1 MAKNLHPPEKLLLT
15 GNLKDNFR
23 KFKQQFEIYITAAGI
38 SNSTENIKCATLLH
52 VIGPDAIEIF
62 NTFRWNEEGDNE
74 GDDKKMSKVLSKFEK
89 YCTPKCNVTYERHQF
104 NTRNQ
109 KEGESIDSYV
119 TELRILSK
127 SCEFGDLS
135 DSLIKDRIVC
145 GVIMDTVRSRLLRET
160 DLTLQKAV
168 DICRAAEASSQQLK
182 VLQTASAGASG
193 SNIDFV
199 RKKSDKNKLMK
210 NTENRP
216 AASQQKQ
223 KCGKCGYKHE
233 PRKCP
238 AFGKI
243 CMNCKKKNHFMR
255 QCRSKKMHELQEN
268 DSDTDIFLDSVE
280 TDQNAGDWKVNVK
293 ICKKTVSM
301 KLDTGAQCNVLP
313 LHIYNQISDR
323 PLKPSKSRLVSYSGH
338 RLNTVGKVTL
348 LVSTKN
354 KYVPIEF
361 EIVKDK
367 STPLFGLKACL
378 ELNLI
383 SRLFSLNCENTSSE
397 EILENYRDVFEGLG
411 CLPTE
416 YRIRLEKDAKPIIN
430 PPRKIPYALRNKV
443 KNELDRLEKMRVIQK
458 VTEPTEWVNSLVVVE
473 KPNKD
478 VRLCLDPRELNKSIL
493 REHFPM
499 KTVEEVAAKV
509 KNAKIYSVLDAS
521 NGYWQIKIT
530 RDSQTYTTF
539 NSPFGR
545 YKYLRL
551 PFGIKSSSEV
561 FQRAVSQILE
571 NIEGCEVIADDIL
584 IWGKDKKEHNE
595 RLCAVLDR
603 IKQANMKLNKS
614 KCKIGLSEVA
624 YVGHTF
630 GTEGLKPSSE
640 KIRAIMEIPEPRNKK
655 ELQRFMGTVN
665 YLGKF
670 ISNLSGINQPLRQ
683 LLEKNVEWHW
693 EDSQKKSFNELKK
706 AITTA
711 PVLQFYD
718 ENEDVLL
725 SVDSSKDALGACI
738 LQNGHPVAYASRA
751 LNKSEQNYAQIEKEM
766 AAIVFGATKFH
777 EYIYAKG
784 PIHVETDHRPLESIF
799 KKPLAQMPPRIQRMM
814 LKVQKYDLRVHYKSG
829 RELWIA
835 DTLSRA
841 CVSQD
846 ESPICDSDYSI
857 FSIENLPC
865 SQRKLSELKE
875 ETLKDMELNILK
887 DTVLRGW
894 PENKKEINPR
904 ITHYWNFRDEISYFE
919 GLMLKGE
926 KVIIPK
932 SMQKNVIEQIHQ
944 KSHLGINKCISR
956 AKDVFYWQGMAA
968 QIKDI
973 VSQCAICNE
982 FKSAQAKEPMIPHEI
997 PSKPWE
1003 ICATD
1008 LFELDKDTYIVL
1020 ACYYS
1025 KFFEVKK
1032 IASSSSKSVINVL
1045 KENFSR
1051 WGIPKILK
1059 SDNGPAFASEQFKE
1073 FAENY
1078 GFEHVTSSPRYSQS
1092 MGFIEKYVQI
1102 CKNVLKKAKKSN
1114 SDPYLAILEYRN
1126 TPIEGINLSP
1136 SQLLMGRRT
1145 RTQLPVNDSL
1155 LKPQYHDGAN
1165 VQNALNE
1172 RQHIQ
1177 KYYYDRGAKSLPQL
1191 NPGDQI
1197 RVRNE
1202 NKWEPGTVEQRADTP
1217 RSYVIQTEK
1226 GQKLR
1231 RNRRHLLKTSENRSE
1246 EPEIFYDCQENI
1258 SSKNSSNFVEQPSS
1272 NISQSDSK
1280 KYTSSGRQ
1288 VKMPMRFDDYVMK

>member
-182 VLQTASAGASG
+182 VLQTALAGASG

-338 RLNTVGKVTL
+338 KLNTVGKVTL

-1008 LFELDKDTYIVL
+1008 LFELGKDTYIVL

-1246 EPEIFYDCQENI
+1246 QG
-1258 SSKNSSNFVEQPSS
+1258 SSWLRNLGR
-1272 NISQSDSK
+1272 SDF
-1280 KYTSSGRQ
+1280 
-1288 VKMPMRFDDYVMK
+1288 PL

>member
-416 YRIRLEKDAKPIIN
+416 YRIRLEKDAKPVIN

-640 KIRAIMEIPEPRNKK
+640 KVRAIMEIPEPRNKK

-1102 CKNVLKKAKKSN
+1102 CKNILKKAKKSN

-1165 VQNALNE
+1165 LQNALNE

>member
-1 MAKNLHPPEKLLLT
+1 
-15 GNLKDNFR
+15 
-23 KFKQQFEIYITAAGI
+23 
-38 SNSTENIKCATLLH
+38 
-52 VIGPDAIEIF
+52 
-62 NTFRWNEEGDNE
+62 
-74 GDDKKMSKVLSKFEK
+74 
-89 YCTPKCNVTYERHQF
+89 
-104 NTRNQ
+104 
-109 KEGESIDSYV
+109 
-119 TELRILSK
+119 
-127 SCEFGDLS
+127 
-135 DSLIKDRIVC
+135 
-145 GVIMDTVRSRLLRET
+145 
-160 DLTLQKAV
+160 
-168 DICRAAEASSQQLK
+168 
-182 VLQTASAGASG
+182 
-193 SNIDFV
+193 
-199 RKKSDKNKLMK
+199 
-210 NTENRP
+210 
-216 AASQQKQ
+216 
-223 KCGKCGYKHE
+223 
-233 PRKCP
+233 
-238 AFGKI
+238 
-243 CMNCKKKNHFMR
+243 
-255 QCRSKKMHELQEN
+255 
-268 DSDTDIFLDSVE
+268 
-280 TDQNAGDWKVNVK
+280 
-293 ICKKTVSM
+293 
-301 KLDTGAQCNVLP
+301 
-313 LHIYNQISDR
+313 
-323 PLKPSKSRLVSYSGH
+323 
-338 RLNTVGKVTL
+338 
-348 LVSTKN
+348 
-354 KYVPIEF
+354 
-361 EIVKDK
+361 
-367 STPLFGLKACL
+367 
-378 ELNLI
+378 
-383 SRLFSLNCENTSSE
+383 
-397 EILENYRDVFEGLG
+397 
-411 CLPTE
+411 
-416 YRIRLEKDAKPIIN
+416 
-430 PPRKIPYALRNKV
+430 
-443 KNELDRLEKMRVIQK
+443 MRVIQK

-530 RDSQTYTTF
+530 RGSQTYTTF

-1288 VKMPMRFDDYVMK
+1288 VKMPMCFDDYVMK

>member
-894 PENKKEINPR
+894 PENKKEIIR
-904 ITHYWNFRDEISYFE
+904 ASLIIGMRFR
-919 GLMLKGE
+919 
-926 KVIIPK
+926 
-932 SMQKNVIEQIHQ
+932 
-944 KSHLGINKCISR
+944 
-956 AKDVFYWQGMAA
+956 
-968 QIKDI
+968 
-973 VSQCAICNE
+973 
-982 FKSAQAKEPMIPHEI
+982 
-997 PSKPWE
+997 
-1003 ICATD
+1003 
-1008 LFELDKDTYIVL
+1008 
-1020 ACYYS
+1020 
-1025 KFFEVKK
+1025 
-1032 IASSSSKSVINVL
+1032 
-1045 KENFSR
+1045 
-1051 WGIPKILK
+1051 ILK
-1059 SDNGPAFASEQFKE
+1059 D
-1073 FAENY
+1073 
-1078 GFEHVTSSPRYSQS
+1078 
-1092 MGFIEKYVQI
+1092 
-1102 CKNVLKKAKKSN
+1102 
-1114 SDPYLAILEYRN
+1114 
-1126 TPIEGINLSP
+1126 
-1136 SQLLMGRRT
+1136 
-1145 RTQLPVNDSL
+1145 
-1155 LKPQYHDGAN
+1155 
-1165 VQNALNE
+1165 
-1172 RQHIQ
+1172 
-1177 KYYYDRGAKSLPQL
+1177 
-1191 NPGDQI
+1191 
-1197 RVRNE
+1197 
-1202 NKWEPGTVEQRADTP
+1202 
-1217 RSYVIQTEK
+1217 
-1226 GQKLR
+1226 
-1231 RNRRHLLKTSENRSE
+1231 
-1246 EPEIFYDCQENI
+1246 
-1258 SSKNSSNFVEQPSS
+1258 
-1272 NISQSDSK
+1272 
-1280 KYTSSGRQ
+1280 
-1288 VKMPMRFDDYVMK
+1288 

>member
-62 NTFRWNEEGDNE
+62 NTFRWDEEGDNE

-416 YRIRLEKDAKPIIN
+416 YRIRLEKDAKTVIN

-473 KPNKD
+473 KNK
-478 VRLCLDPRELNKSIL
+478 
-493 REHFPM
+493 
-499 KTVEEVAAKV
+499 
-509 KNAKIYSVLDAS
+509 
-521 NGYWQIKIT
+521 
-530 RDSQTYTTF
+530 
-539 NSPFGR
+539 
-545 YKYLRL
+545 
-551 PFGIKSSSEV
+551 
-561 FQRAVSQILE
+561 
-571 NIEGCEVIADDIL
+571 
-584 IWGKDKKEHNE
+584 
-595 RLCAVLDR
+595 
-603 IKQANMKLNKS
+603 
-614 KCKIGLSEVA
+614 
-624 YVGHTF
+624 
-630 GTEGLKPSSE
+630 
-640 KIRAIMEIPEPRNKK
+640 
-655 ELQRFMGTVN
+655 
-665 YLGKF
+665 
-670 ISNLSGINQPLRQ
+670 
-683 LLEKNVEWHW
+683 
-693 EDSQKKSFNELKK
+693 
-706 AITTA
+706 
-711 PVLQFYD
+711 
-718 ENEDVLL
+718 
-725 SVDSSKDALGACI
+725 
-738 LQNGHPVAYASRA
+738 
-751 LNKSEQNYAQIEKEM
+751 
-766 AAIVFGATKFH
+766 
-777 EYIYAKG
+777 
-784 PIHVETDHRPLESIF
+784 
-799 KKPLAQMPPRIQRMM
+799 
-814 LKVQKYDLRVHYKSG
+814 
-829 RELWIA
+829 
-835 DTLSRA
+835 
-841 CVSQD
+841 
-846 ESPICDSDYSI
+846 
-857 FSIENLPC
+857 
-865 SQRKLSELKE
+865 
-875 ETLKDMELNILK
+875 
-887 DTVLRGW
+887 
-894 PENKKEINPR
+894 
-904 ITHYWNFRDEISYFE
+904 
-919 GLMLKGE
+919 
-926 KVIIPK
+926 
-932 SMQKNVIEQIHQ
+932 
-944 KSHLGINKCISR
+944 
-956 AKDVFYWQGMAA
+956 
-968 QIKDI
+968 
-973 VSQCAICNE
+973 
-982 FKSAQAKEPMIPHEI
+982 
-997 PSKPWE
+997 
-1003 ICATD
+1003 
-1008 LFELDKDTYIVL
+1008 
-1020 ACYYS
+1020 
-1025 KFFEVKK
+1025 
-1032 IASSSSKSVINVL
+1032 
-1045 KENFSR
+1045 
-1051 WGIPKILK
+1051 
-1059 SDNGPAFASEQFKE
+1059 
-1073 FAENY
+1073 
-1078 GFEHVTSSPRYSQS
+1078 
-1092 MGFIEKYVQI
+1092 
-1102 CKNVLKKAKKSN
+1102 
-1114 SDPYLAILEYRN
+1114 
-1126 TPIEGINLSP
+1126 
-1136 SQLLMGRRT
+1136 
-1145 RTQLPVNDSL
+1145 
-1155 LKPQYHDGAN
+1155 
-1165 VQNALNE
+1165 
-1172 RQHIQ
+1172 
-1177 KYYYDRGAKSLPQL
+1177 
-1191 NPGDQI
+1191 
-1197 RVRNE
+1197 
-1202 NKWEPGTVEQRADTP
+1202 
-1217 RSYVIQTEK
+1217 
-1226 GQKLR
+1226 
-1231 RNRRHLLKTSENRSE
+1231 
-1246 EPEIFYDCQENI
+1246 
-1258 SSKNSSNFVEQPSS
+1258 
-1272 NISQSDSK
+1272 
-1280 KYTSSGRQ
+1280 
-1288 VKMPMRFDDYVMK
+1288 

>member
-62 NTFRWNEEGDNE
+62 NTFRWDEEGDNE

-199 RKKSDKNKLMK
+199 RKKSDKNKPMK

-293 ICKKTVSM
+293 ICKKSVSM

-354 KYVPIEF
+354 RYVPIEF

-383 SRLFSLNCENTSSE
+383 SRLFSLNCENASSE

-416 YRIRLEKDAKPIIN
+416 YRIRLEKDAKPVIN

-640 KIRAIMEIPEPRNKK
+640 KVRAIMEIPEPRNKK

-1020 ACYYS
+1020 TCYYS

>member
-367 STPLFGLKACL
+367 LTPLFGLKACL

-640 KIRAIMEIPEPRNKK
+640 KVRAIMEIPEPRNKK

-926 KVIIPK
+926 NVIIPK

>member
-1 MAKNLHPPEKLLLT
+1 MAKNLHPPEKLLFT

-62 NTFRWNEEGDNE
+62 NTFRWDEEGDNE

-301 KLDTGAQCNVLP
+301 KLDTGAQCNVLT

-338 RLNTVGKVTL
+338 KLNTVGKVTL

>member
-1 MAKNLHPPEKLLLT
+1 M
-15 GNLKDNFR
+15 LK
-23 KFKQQFEIYITAAGI
+23 
-38 SNSTENIKCATLLH
+38 
-52 VIGPDAIEIF
+52 
-62 NTFRWNEEGDNE
+62 
-74 GDDKKMSKVLSKFEK
+74 
-89 YCTPKCNVTYERHQF
+89 
-104 NTRNQ
+104 
-109 KEGESIDSYV
+109 YV
-119 TELRILSK
+119 
-127 SCEFGDLS
+127 
-135 DSLIKDRIVC
+135 
-145 GVIMDTVRSRLLRET
+145 
-160 DLTLQKAV
+160 
-168 DICRAAEASSQQLK
+168 
-182 VLQTASAGASG
+182 
-193 SNIDFV
+193 
-199 RKKSDKNKLMK
+199 
-210 NTENRP
+210 
-216 AASQQKQ
+216 
-223 KCGKCGYKHE
+223 
-233 PRKCP
+233 
-238 AFGKI
+238 
-243 CMNCKKKNHFMR
+243 
-255 QCRSKKMHELQEN
+255 
-268 DSDTDIFLDSVE
+268 
-280 TDQNAGDWKVNVK
+280 
-293 ICKKTVSM
+293 KKTVSM

-683 LLEKNVEWHW
+683 LLDKNVEWHW

-956 AKDVFYWQGMAA
+956 AKDVIYWQGMAA

-1272 NISQSDSK
+1272 KISQSDSK

>member
-62 NTFRWNEEGDNE
+62 NTFRWDEEGDNE

-199 RKKSDKNKLMK
+199 RKKSDKNKPMK

-293 ICKKTVSM
+293 ICKKSVSM

-383 SRLFSLNCENTSSE
+383 SRLFSLNCENASSE

-416 YRIRLEKDAKPIIN
+416 YRIRLEKDAKPVIN

-640 KIRAIMEIPEPRNKK
+640 KVRAIMEIPEPRNKK

-973 VSQCAICNE
+973 
-982 FKSAQAKEPMIPHEI
+982 
-997 PSKPWE
+997 
-1003 ICATD
+1003 
-1008 LFELDKDTYIVL
+1008 
-1020 ACYYS
+1020 
-1025 KFFEVKK
+1025 
-1032 IASSSSKSVINVL
+1032 
-1045 KENFSR
+1045 
-1051 WGIPKILK
+1051 
-1059 SDNGPAFASEQFKE
+1059 
-1073 FAENY
+1073 
-1078 GFEHVTSSPRYSQS
+1078 
-1092 MGFIEKYVQI
+1092 
-1102 CKNVLKKAKKSN
+1102 
-1114 SDPYLAILEYRN
+1114 
-1126 TPIEGINLSP
+1126 
-1136 SQLLMGRRT
+1136 
-1145 RTQLPVNDSL
+1145 
-1155 LKPQYHDGAN
+1155 
-1165 VQNALNE
+1165 
-1172 RQHIQ
+1172 
-1177 KYYYDRGAKSLPQL
+1177 
-1191 NPGDQI
+1191 
-1197 RVRNE
+1197 
-1202 NKWEPGTVEQRADTP
+1202 
-1217 RSYVIQTEK
+1217 
-1226 GQKLR
+1226 
-1231 RNRRHLLKTSENRSE
+1231 
-1246 EPEIFYDCQENI
+1246 
-1258 SSKNSSNFVEQPSS
+1258 
-1272 NISQSDSK
+1272 
-1280 KYTSSGRQ
+1280 
-1288 VKMPMRFDDYVMK
+1288 

>member
-1078 GFEHVTSSPRYSQS
+1078 GFEHVTSSPRYS
-1092 MGFIEKYVQI
+1092 KVW
-1102 CKNVLKKAKKSN
+1102 
-1114 SDPYLAILEYRN
+1114 D
-1126 TPIEGINLSP
+1126 
-1136 SQLLMGRRT
+1136 
-1145 RTQLPVNDSL
+1145 L
-1155 LKPQYHDGAN
+1155 LKN
-1165 VQNALNE
+1165 MFKFV
-1172 RQHIQ
+1172 
-1177 KYYYDRGAKSLPQL
+1177 
-1191 NPGDQI
+1191 
-1197 RVRNE
+1197 
-1202 NKWEPGTVEQRADTP
+1202 
-1217 RSYVIQTEK
+1217 
-1226 GQKLR
+1226 
-1231 RNRRHLLKTSENRSE
+1231 KT
-1246 EPEIFYDCQENI
+1246 Y
-1258 SSKNSSNFVEQPSS
+1258 
-1272 NISQSDSK
+1272 
-1280 KYTSSGRQ
+1280 
-1288 VKMPMRFDDYVMK
+1288 

>member
-509 KNAKIYSVLDAS
+509 KNAKIYSVLDVS

-1280 KYTSSGRQ
+1280 KYISSGRQ

>member
-1 MAKNLHPPEKLLLT
+1 MAKNLHPPEKLLLS
-15 GNLKDNFR
+15 GNLKENFR
-23 KFKQQFEIYITAAGI
+23 KFKQQFMIYLTAAGI
-38 SNSTENIKCATLLH
+38 TGSTEDVKCATLLH

-62 NTFRWNEEGDNE
+62 NTFRWDQEGDTE
-74 GDDKKMSKVLSKFEK
+74 GDDKKLDKILSKFEK
-89 YCTPKCNVTYERHQF
+89 YCSPKSNLTYERHQF
-104 NTRNQ
+104 NIRNQ
-109 KEGESIDSYV
+109 NEGESIDSYV
-119 TELRILSK
+119 TDLKILSK
-127 SCEFGDLS
+127 TCEFGDLT
-135 DSLIKDRIVC
+135 DSLIKDRIVG
-145 GVIMDTVRSRLLRET
+145 GVLKDSVRSRLLRET
-160 DLTLQKAV
+160 DLTLQKAI
-168 DICRAAEASSQQLK
+168 DICRASETATQQMKAMQSS
-182 VLQTASAGASG
+182 SAGATSG
-193 SNIDFV
+193 NVDFV
-199 RKKSDKNKLMK
+199 RRKTEKSKPMK
-210 NTENRP
+210 NTDSKST
-216 AASQQKQ
+216 ASQNKQ

-243 CMNCKKKNHFMR
+243 CHNCKKKNHFSKL
-255 QCRSKKMHELQEN
+255 CKSKKMHELHEN
-268 DSDTDIFLDSVE
+268 DSDSDIFLNSVE
-280 TDQNAGDWKVNVK
+280 TDQHVNDWKVNVK
-293 ICKKTVSM
+293 ICDKTVNM

-313 LHIYNQISDR
+313 LHIYNQISGK
-323 PLKPSKSRLVSYSGH
+323 PLKESKSRLVSYSGH

-348 LVSTKN
+348 LVSTKD
-354 KYVPIEF
+354 KYVPLEF

-367 STPLFGLKACL
+367 STPIFGLKACL

-383 SRLFSLNCENTSSE
+383 SRLYSINCKTATGE
-397 EILENYRDVFEGLG
+397 EILENYSDVFEGLG

-416 YRIRLEKDAKPIIN
+416 YKIRIDNDAKPVVN

-443 KNELDRLEKMRVIQK
+443 KNELQRLEKMRVIQK
-458 VTEPTEWVNSLVVVE
+458 VTEPTEWVNSLVVVQ
-473 KPNKD
+473 KQNKD

-509 KNAKIYSVLDAS
+509 KDAKIYSVLDAS
-521 NGYWQIKIT
+521 NGYWQIRLTK
-530 RDSQTYTTF
+530 DCQKYTTF

-551 PFGIKSSSEV
+551 AFGIKSASEV
-561 FQRAVSQILE
+561 FQRTVSQILE

-584 IWGKDKKEHNE
+584 VWGKDRAEHNE
-595 RLCAVLDR
+595 RLCAVLER
-603 IKQANMKLNKS
+603 VRQANMKLNRS
-614 KCKIGLSEVA
+614 KCKIGQSAVE

-630 GTEGLKPSSE
+630 GPEGLKPSSE
-640 KIRAIMEIPEPRNKK
+640 KVRAILEIPEPRNRT

-670 ISNLSGINQPLRQ
+670 IPNLSGMNQPLRQ
-683 LLEKNVEWHW
+683 LLEKDTEWHW
-693 EDSQKKSFNELKK
+693 EEAQQKSFNELKR

-711 PVLQFYD
+711 PVLKYYD
-718 ENEDVLL
+718 VNEDIVL

-738 LQNGHPVAYASRA
+738 LQNGHPIAYASRS

-784 PIHVETDHRPLESIF
+784 PIQVESDHRPLESIF
-799 KKPLAQMPPRIQRMM
+799 KKPLSQMSPRIQRMM
-814 LKVQKYDLRVHYKSG
+814 LKVQKYDLKVHYKSG
-829 RELWIA
+829 RELFIA

-846 ESPICDSDYSI
+846 EDPICDSDYSV
-857 FSIENLPC
+857 FSVENLPC
-865 SQRKLSELKE
+865 SQSKLSELKE
-875 ETLKDMELNILK
+875 ETIQDVELNILK

-894 PENKKEINPR
+894 PENKKQLNSR
-904 ITHYWNFRDEISYFE
+904 IMHYWNFRDEISYID

-944 KSHLGINKCISR
+944 KSHLGINKCVSR

-982 FKSAQAKEPMIPHEI
+982 FRSAQTKEPMMPHEV
-997 PSKPWE
+997 PNTPWE

-1008 LFELDKDTYIVL
+1008 LFELHKDTYIVL

-1032 IASSSSKSVINVL
+1032 INSSSSKTVINVL

-1051 WGIPKILK
+1051 YGIPKILK
-1059 SDNGPAFASEQFKE
+1059 SDNGPAFSSVEFKN
-1073 FAENY
+1073 FAESY
-1078 GFEHVTSSPRYSQS
+1078 GFEHITSSPRYSQS

-1102 CKNVLKKAKKSN
+1102 CKNLLKKSKKCN

-1145 RTQLPVNDSL
+1145 RTQLPVNETL
-1155 LKPQYHDGAN
+1155 LKPQYDVTK
-1165 VQNALNE
+1165 VQTALTE
-1172 RQHIQ
+1172 KQCTQ
-1177 KYYYDRGAKSLPQL
+1177 KYYYDRGAKPLSQL
-1191 NPGDQI
+1191 APGEQI

-1202 NKWEPGTVEQRADTP
+1202 NKWEPGTVESKAGTP
-1217 RSYVIQTEK
+1217 RSYVVQTER

-1231 RNRRHLLKTSENRSE
+1231 RNRRHLLKTTENRAD
-1246 EPEIFYDCQENI
+1246 EPEIFYDCQED
-1258 SSKNSSNFVEQPSS
+1258 VPSS
-1272 NISQSDSK
+1272 DMSNSGEQSSTNDSLHTSK
-1280 KYTSSGRQ
+1280 KFTSSGRE
-1288 VKMPMRFDDYVMK
+1288 VKIPKRFDDYVMK

>member
-430 PPRKIPYALRNKV
+430 PPRKILYALRNKV
-443 KNELDRLEKMRVIQK
+443 KNELDLLEKMRVIQK

-887 DTVLRGW
+887 DTALRGW

-1126 TPIEGINLSP
+1126 TPIEGIKLSP

>member
-1 MAKNLHPPEKLLLT
+1 M
-15 GNLKDNFR
+15 LK
-23 KFKQQFEIYITAAGI
+23 
-38 SNSTENIKCATLLH
+38 
-52 VIGPDAIEIF
+52 
-62 NTFRWNEEGDNE
+62 
-74 GDDKKMSKVLSKFEK
+74 
-89 YCTPKCNVTYERHQF
+89 
-104 NTRNQ
+104 
-109 KEGESIDSYV
+109 YV
-119 TELRILSK
+119 
-127 SCEFGDLS
+127 
-135 DSLIKDRIVC
+135 
-145 GVIMDTVRSRLLRET
+145 
-160 DLTLQKAV
+160 
-168 DICRAAEASSQQLK
+168 
-182 VLQTASAGASG
+182 
-193 SNIDFV
+193 
-199 RKKSDKNKLMK
+199 
-210 NTENRP
+210 
-216 AASQQKQ
+216 
-223 KCGKCGYKHE
+223 
-233 PRKCP
+233 
-238 AFGKI
+238 
-243 CMNCKKKNHFMR
+243 
-255 QCRSKKMHELQEN
+255 
-268 DSDTDIFLDSVE
+268 
-280 TDQNAGDWKVNVK
+280 
-293 ICKKTVSM
+293 KKTVSM

-338 RLNTVGKVTL
+338 KLNTVGKVTL

-1092 MGFIEKYVQI
+1092 MGFIEKNVQI

-1217 RSYVIQTEK
+1217 RSYVIQTKK

>member
-62 NTFRWNEEGDNE
+62 NTFRWDEEGDNE

-199 RKKSDKNKLMK
+199 RKKSDKNKPMK

-293 ICKKTVSM
+293 ICKKSVSM

-354 KYVPIEF
+354 RYVPIEF

-383 SRLFSLNCENTSSE
+383 SRLFSLNCENASSE

-416 YRIRLEKDAKPIIN
+416 YRIRLEKDAKPVIN

-640 KIRAIMEIPEPRNKK
+640 KVRAIMEIPEPRNKK